1 MMYENNDLTDDEAD
15 KAKDQFESLI
25 ASEVKTFQEE
35 FSKFDT
41 VRDRLDAFYNQW
53 LHRNEKYSSLW
64 KVMVFVFMLS
74 HGQAQIE
81 RGFNINSDLL
91 VENMLPL
98 SIIAWRRVY
107 DYLNSLGVSSHGYQI
122 ENDL

>member
-107 DYLNSLGVSSHGYQI
+107 DYLNSLGVSPHGYQI